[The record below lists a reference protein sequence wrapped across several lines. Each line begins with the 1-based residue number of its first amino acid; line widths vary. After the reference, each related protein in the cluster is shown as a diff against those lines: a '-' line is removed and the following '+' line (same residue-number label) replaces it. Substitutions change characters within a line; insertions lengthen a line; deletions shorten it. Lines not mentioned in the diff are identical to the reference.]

1 MGQWKKSTS
10 NRATV
15 LLQGMGMLTG
25 VATEKLGKK
34 CLSLFL
40 LASFLEVTE
49 PLQLKFQKPA
59 LRHGKFQF

>member
-1 MGQWKKSTS
+1 MGQQKKSTS
-10 NRATV
+10 NRTSV

-34 CLSLFL
+34 CLSFFL
-40 LASFLEVTE
+40 LTSFLEATE
-49 PLQLKFQKPA
+49 LLQLKFQKPA